1 MTRIYILLGC
11 LVLVFGAAWFIDD
24 SAYKRGMAEGNRKA
38 DAANAVLNA
47 AIDINTSGAEVIDR
61 LRASLK
67 SCIDDNARDVRT
79 AQAASDAAQ
88 AEADRIAAQLAE
100 QNAKRL
106 AQQAGECRS
115 WAEQAAC
122 GSVQ

>member
-11 LVLVFGAAWFIDD
+11 LVLVFGAAWFIDH
-24 SAYKRGMAEGNRKA
+24 SAYRRGMAEGNRKA
-38 DAANAVLNA
+38 ELAQGALLA

-67 SCIDDNARDVRT
+67 ACINDNARDVRT
-79 AQAASDAAQ
+79 AQAASEAAR
-88 AEADRIAAQLAE
+88 ADADRIAAELAE

-106 AQQAGECRS
+106 ALQAGECRS

>member
-11 LVLVFGAAWFIDD
+11 LALVFGAAWFIDH

-38 DAANAVLNA
+38 ELAQGALLA

-79 AQAASDAAQ
+79 AQAASEAAR
-88 AEADRIAAQLAE
+88 ADADRLDVRNRAKAAE
-100 QNAKRL
+100 QVI
-106 AQQAGECRS
+106 E
-115 WAEQAAC
+115 AAR
-122 GSVQ
+122 GQE

>member
-1 MTRIYILLGC
+1 VTRIYILLGC
-11 LVLVFGAAWFIDD
+11 LALVFGAAWFIDHR
-24 SAYKRGMAEGNRKA
+24 AFARGQADGLERANRA
-38 DAANAVLNA
+38 AAALDAAL
-47 AIDINTSGAEVIDR
+47 DINTQGAEVVDR
-61 LRASLK
+61 LRAALAQCHEQNK
-67 SCIDDNARDVRT
+67 VDVRT
-79 AQAASDAAQ
+79 ALEVSDAAQ

-106 AQQAGECRS
+106 AMQAGECRS

>member
-11 LVLVFGAAWFIDD
+11 LALVFGAAWFIDD

>member
-11 LVLVFGAAWFIDD
+11 LALVFGAAWFIDH

-38 DAANAVLNA
+38 ELAQGALLA

-79 AQAASDAAQ
+79 ARAASDAAQ
-88 AEADRIAAQLAE
+88 AEADRIAAELAE
-100 QNAKRL
+100 ATQKRV